1 MYKRQCKD
9 HENGLGSWL
18 NRLKELLESKDSN
31 ALDFVENFKL
41 NLYSDEI
48 FVFTPAGELK
58 SLPQN
63 STALDFAFN
72 IHTEIGSKTRGARV
86 NGKLV
91 PLSRKL
97 RSGDSVEIL
106 TSEKSKPTTNWLD
119 FVVTSRARSIIRT
132 SLNEEKKRIAEVG

>member
-1 MYKRQCKD
+1 MHEIAEKGYAAHYKYKVGED
-9 HENGLGSWL
+9 NDNGLENWL

-31 ALDFVENFKL
+31 AQDFVENFKL

-63 STALDFAFN
+63 STALDFAFS
-72 IHTEIGSKTRGARV
+72 IHTEIGTKTRGARV

-97 RSGDSVEIL
+97 RSGDSVEII
-106 TSEKSKPTTNWLD
+106 TSEKSKPTANWLE
-119 FVVTSRARSIIRT
+119 FVATSRARI
-132 SLNEEKKRIAEVG
+132 